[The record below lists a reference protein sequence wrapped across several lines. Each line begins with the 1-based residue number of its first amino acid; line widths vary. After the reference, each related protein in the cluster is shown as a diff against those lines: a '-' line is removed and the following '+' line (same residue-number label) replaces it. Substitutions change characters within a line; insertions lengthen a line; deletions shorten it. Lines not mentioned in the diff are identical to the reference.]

1 MNETFDSKHFRL
13 EKIRNGIYAAIAKE
27 GGGAAANAG
36 FIDLGD
42 TTIVFDTFNTQQASE
57 DLKYAA
63 ETITN
68 KPVTWVINS
77 HWHGDHIRGNQTF
90 KESTIISSQMTYD
103 KMKTAHPS
111 RINKQKNDIHGLKNY
126 IQSLQNQLTQTYDMN
141 LEHQINFLSELEI
154 SLPTLELVLP
164 QQTFIDE
171 VIFHGTKR
179 SAKLFTLGDGHSHC
193 DAMLYIPEDKVIFM
207 GDLLFVDCHPTFFEE
222 SNPQNWIHILKEVE
236 RMDID
241 IAIPGHGSVGTKIN
255 FLQVIDYIHNLT
267 AIAQKNNEIET
278 IQLPNSYLNW
288 PSPQIFHQ
296 NVKTL
301 KELLHC

>member
-42 TTIVFDTFNTQQASE
+42 TTIIFDTCNTQQASQ

-68 KPVTWVINS
+68 QPVTWVINS

-90 KESTIISSQMTYD
+90 QNSTIISSEMTYD
-103 KMKTAHPS
+103 EMKTTHPS
-111 RINKQKNDIHGLKNY
+111 RINKQKNDIGGLRNY
-126 IQSLQNQLTQTYDMN
+126 IRSLQDQLTQTYDMN

-164 QQTFIDE
+164 QQTFKDE
-171 VIFHGTKR
+171 VIFRGTKR
-179 SAKLFTLGDGHSHC
+179 SAKLFTLGGGHSLC

-222 SNPQNWIHILKEVE
+222 SNPQRWSHILKEVE
-236 RMDID
+236 SMDID
-241 IAIPGHGSVGTKIN
+241 IAIPGHGSIGTKSN

-267 AIAQKNNEIET
+267 AIAQKHNEIET
-278 IQLPNSYLNW
+278 IPLPNSYQNW

>member
-1 MNETFDSKHFRL
+1 MNEEFDSKHFRL

-27 GGGAAANAG
+27 GSGAAANAG

-63 ETITN
+63 EAITN
-68 KPVTWVINS
+68 QPVTWVINS

-90 KESTIISSQMTYD
+90 KDSTIISSEMTYD
-103 KMKTAHPS
+103 KMKTTHPS
-111 RINKQKNDIHGLKNY
+111 RITKQKNDIHGLRNY
-126 IQSLQNQLTQTYDMN
+126 IQSLQNQVTQTYDMN

-164 QQTFIDE
+164 QQTFKDE
-171 VIFHGTKR
+171 VMFLGTKR
-179 SAKLFTLGDGHSHC
+179 SAKLFTLGGGHSLC

-222 SNPQNWIHILKEVE
+222 SNPQNWIRILKEVE

-241 IAIPGHGSVGTKIN
+241 IAIPGHGSVGTKLN
-255 FLQVIDYIHNLT
+255 FLQIIDYIHNLT
-267 AIAQKNNEIET
+267 VTAQKHNEIET
-278 IQLPNSYLNW
+278 IPLPNDYKNW
-288 PSPQIFHQ
+288 PSPQIYHQ